1 MANNDGLLSQGGWG
15 NMISNYTAHHV
26 THFRPMAAAYFSLL
40 YNDYYT
46 QNVKMQ
52 QLSETTT
59 DFWQD
64 QHTSSTQSFYLQ
76 KHM

>member
-1 MANNDGLLSQGGWG
+1 
-15 NMISNYTAHHV
+15 
-26 THFRPMAAAYFSLL
+26 MAAAYFSLL